1 MTQDSTLTPYR
12 RVSIKR
18 SLIDEVEETIKEFP
32 YWRSIAEFVSE
43 SIRRRLEEVK
53 KSEHDSRSLD

>member
-1 MTQDSTLTPYR
+1 MTQYR
-12 RVSIKR
+12 GVRLKKE
-18 SLIDEVEETIKEFP
+18 LIDEVEETIKDFP

-53 KSEHDSRSLD
+53 KSEHESRSLDDA